1 MTYDANLALTK
12 MVKSY
17 TKKKKKDSIQYRIK
31 IYTSYLR
38 QWLPARR
45 LYIQS
50 VWSNYYVNLLSSN
63 SLKMEESVN
72 TMSFKQFT
80 PKDGSND
87 VVLIENN
94 L

>member
-1 MTYDANLALTK
+1 
-12 MVKSY
+12 
-17 TKKKKKDSIQYRIK
+17 
-31 IYTSYLR
+31 
-38 QWLPARR
+38 
-45 LYIQS
+45 
-50 VWSNYYVNLLSSN
+50 
-63 SLKMEESVN
+63 MEESVN

>member
-1 MTYDANLALTK
+1 
-12 MVKSY
+12 MVLVTADNPK
-17 TKKKKKDSIQYRIK
+17 
-31 IYTSYLR
+31 
-38 QWLPARR
+38 
-45 LYIQS
+45 
-50 VWSNYYVNLLSSN
+50 NLLSSN